1 MAQLD
6 GKVAVVTAGGAGI
19 GQGIVWLLAER
30 GAKVVAVDISAP
42 GLAETT
48 ARAAADGAVQS
59 LVADVTT
66 EPGAKA
72 AIDAALA
79 GFGRLDI
86 LVNVVGGSRP
96 GKNSVE
102 MSREDWDAMLLFNL
116 TSAFLMCRNAIPA
129 MAASGGGAIVNI
141 SSGAGIHGMNRN
153 PGYVA
158 AKGGLVAYTRALAM
172 DHADQ
177 HIRANVIAPGAIL
190 TPLMERNRRPDEI
203 AALGRMNLVGR
214 IGTPRDI
221 AATVAFLASDDGAF
235 VNGEMIEVS
244 GGRKANI

>member
-30 GAKVVAVDISAP
+30 GARVVATDISAD
-42 GLAETT
+42 GLAETQAQAEAST
-48 ARAAADGAVQS
+48 VQT
-59 LVADVTT
+59 VTADVTT
-66 EPGAKA
+66 EAGARA
-72 AIDAALA
+72 SVDAALA
-79 GFGRLDI
+79 AFGRLDI

-96 GKNSVE
+96 GKNSLE
-102 MSREDWDAMLLFNL
+102 MSREDWEAMLLFNL
-116 TSAFLMCRNAIPA
+116 TSAFLMCRSAIPA
-129 MAASGGGAIVNI
+129 MSSSGGGAIVNI

-158 AKGGLVAYTRALAM
+158 AKGGLVAYTKALAM

-190 TPLMERNRRPDEI
+190 TPLMQRNRRPDEI

-214 IGTPRDI
+214 LGTPRDI

-235 VNGEMIEVS
+235 VNGELIEVS